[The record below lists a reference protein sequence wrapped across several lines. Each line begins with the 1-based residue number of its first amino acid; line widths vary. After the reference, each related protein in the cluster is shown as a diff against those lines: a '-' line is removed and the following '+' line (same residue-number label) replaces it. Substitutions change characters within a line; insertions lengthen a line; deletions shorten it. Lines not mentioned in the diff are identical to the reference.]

1 MLKRLN
7 LLHVLSQRHKLVSQG
22 ERLEALKKAIL
33 TFDHN
38 DRDLHDTEID
48 AGADIALVKNLMFLE
63 FKASFRREPMK
74 CDMEAFTRE
83 IGSILLCLECV
94 YR

>member
-1 MLKRLN
+1 LN
-7 LLHVLSQRHKLVSQG
+7 LSHVLSQRHQLVFQG
-22 ERLEALKKAIL
+22 ERLEALQKAIV

-63 FKASFRREPMK
+63 FKAGFRREPSK
-74 CDMEAFTRE
+74 YDMEAFTRE
-83 IGSILLCLECV
+83 IGSILMCLECV